1 MSALRDD
8 EPHFELVEE
17 AYAEVETEE
26 TPAEA
31 EETDDDEED

>member
-1 MSALRDD
+1 MSALKDD

-17 AYAEVETEE
+17 ANAEVETEE

-31 EETDDDEED
+31 EETDEED